1 MKEMSENAIY
11 ASYAIL
17 CELSNRDFRRK
28 IGLIPEE
35 LRYYFILASGII
47 GAENAKRLNEVPA
60 GVAKDGEEFVEKLA
74 AIADPGKDDLFKGVL
89 KTCLLETMRDELR
102 CCCANCVRF
111 NRCID
116 LPHLSALGD
125 LFKRRAEGEE
135 ADDIKNEIVREV
147 EGALAKT
154 PYCNSEDAD
163 RLCPDFQHQYALT
176 RLGELFGRYSE
187 IGIGLQA
194 AFGLDY
200 AEVKREMIL
209 LNMAFAERV
218 NGNNGSALL

>member
-1 MKEMSENAIY
+1 MTEANENVEY

-17 CELSNRDFRRK
+17 YELSSRDFRRK
-28 IGLIPEE
+28 LDFFPKE

-47 GAENAKRLNEVPA
+47 GAENAKRMKEVPA
-60 GVAKDGEEFVEKLA
+60 GVAKDGEEFVSKLA
-74 AIADPGKDDLFKGVL
+74 AIADPNKDELFKGVL
-89 KTCLLETMRDELR
+89 NTCLIETMKDELR

-111 NRCID
+111 NDCID
-116 LPHLSALGD
+116 LPHLSVLGD
-125 LFKRRAEGEE
+125 LFRRRAEGEE
-135 ADDIKNEIVREV
+135 TDDVKKKIAGQI

-154 PYCNSEDAD
+154 PYWEGEDAD
-163 RLCPDFQHQYALT
+163 RLCPYFSHHYSLA

-200 AEVKREMIL
+200 AALKREMIA
-209 LNMAFAERV
+209 LNMAFAEKA
-218 NGNNGSALL
+218 GGKCTTS